1 MNNCKVSRDKKYEEA
16 KSTWVISRNFF
27 SVYFFL
33 AANILYINKH
43 TFGDG
48 ISRAC
53 NNGIL
58 NEVNA
63 PHKICFLF
71 VHLLF
76 MLLRYDAI
84 CASLINGKECE
95 VKGVCVIQSLSLDCV
110 VHRTAQHNVQTQGTK
125 RRKYITNRDNRIIQN
140 QWSK

>member
-1 MNNCKVSRDKKYEEA
+1 MKKKTMQNNRREKTKQTTKRLKALELFPV
-16 KSTWVISRNFF
+16 FF
-27 SVYFFL
+27 SRHFFL

-43 TFGDG
+43 SFGDG

-63 PHKICFLF
+63 PHKICFLS

-110 VHRTAQHNVQTQGTK
+110 VYRTA
-125 RRKYITNRDNRIIQN
+125 
-140 QWSK
+140 